1 MWRDLH
7 RKFDLNTNTNIKT
20 TPHTQTGDVHAN
32 SPEAS
37 QAVAPAGTSACDGL
51 TVFFD
56 GSCPLCRRE
65 IGIYQSLQADQAVA
79 WQDVSAPTSALAA
92 QERQALM
99 ARFHVQLS
107 DGRLLSGAQAFVA
120 LWAQLPGWRYLAK
133 FAAIPGITPLMEL
146 LYRGF
151 LKVRPRM
158 QVLARRWDERSP
170 RQP

>member
-1 MWRDLH
+1 M
-7 RKFDLNTNTNIKT
+7 
-20 TPHTQTGDVHAN
+20 
-32 SPEAS
+32 
-37 QAVAPAGTSACDGL
+37 
-51 TVFFD
+51 
-56 GSCPLCRRE
+56 CRRE

-99 ARFHVQLS
+99 ARFHVQLP

-158 QVLARRWDERSP
+158 QVLARRWDDRNP

>member
-1 MWRDLH
+1 
-7 RKFDLNTNTNIKT
+7 LNTNTKT
-20 TPHTQTGDVHAN
+20 NTHTQPTEAHAN
-32 SPEAS
+32 SS
-37 QAVAPAGTSACDGL
+37 QASGAVIPEGASACDGL

-99 ARFHVQLS
+99 ARFHVQLP
-107 DGRLLSGAQAFVA
+107 DGRLLSGAQAFV
-120 LWAQLPGWRYLAK
+120 
-133 FAAIPGITPLMEL
+133 AIPGITPLMEL

-158 QVLARRWDERSP
+158 QVLARRWDDRNP